1 MKQLEQRVEQ
11 VAPRKRELFY
21 VRVPRDQ
28 HEEAMALL
36 KDLSATKVVRT
47 ESTDTPEPVEV
58 QLEPEKV
65 TETSRKAL
73 TEESDEFSDRARLKH
88 LRDLSNANDR
98 RDWHGQ
104 NW

>member
-28 HEEAMALL
+28 YEEAMALL
-36 KDLSATKVVRT
+36 KDLRVGTA
-47 ESTDTPEPVEV
+47 ESTDTPEPIEV

-65 TETSRKAL
+65 TETHRKAQ
-73 TEESDEFSDRARLKH
+73 TEEPDESSDRVRLRS
-88 LRDLSNANDR
+88 LREL
-98 RDWHGQ
+98 
-104 NW
+104 